1 MSLDTPLEARRAARS
16 VSTPTMAIVGATG
29 AVGVELLHCLE
40 QRGFPLASLRLLASP
55 RSAGREMPFRGR
67 TIIVEAVDCDSFEG
81 VDIALFSAGSTIS
94 KQYAPLAVAAGAVVV
109 DNSSAFRMQPDVP
122 LVVPEVNAAVIADQ
136 WDEQRKPQF
145 ELFMPS
151 RAHN

>member
-1 MSLDTPLEARRAARS
+1 MKEQAELIGLPAVA
-16 VSTPTMAIVGATG
+16 GG
-29 AVGVELLHCLE
+29 AVGA
-40 QRGFPLASLRLLASP
+40 R
-55 RSAGREMPFRGR
+55 
-67 TIIVEAVDCDSFEG
+67 
-81 VDIALFSAGSTIS
+81 
-94 KQYAPLAVAAGAVVV
+94 GAVVV